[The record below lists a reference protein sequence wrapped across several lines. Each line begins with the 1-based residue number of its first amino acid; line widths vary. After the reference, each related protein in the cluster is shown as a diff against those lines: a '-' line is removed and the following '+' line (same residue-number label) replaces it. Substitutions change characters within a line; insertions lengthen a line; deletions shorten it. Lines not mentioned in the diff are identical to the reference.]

1 MGRIFFCFLKG
12 RVYIL
17 KWRSNARKLFF
28 WMQEPKEDK
37 DEEWCKKI
45 NDFVDENLFEK
56 TKFDIQFSFLS
67 S

>member
-1 MGRIFFCFLKG
+1 LIFLVLG

-45 NDFVDENLFEK
+45 NELVKPNFQAKINSFFLLF
-56 TKFDIQFSFLS
+56 S
-67 S
+67 

>member
-1 MGRIFFCFLKG
+1 MISIVLG

-45 NDFVDENLFEK
+45 NDLVKENFQMK
-56 TKFDIQFSFLS
+56 INSNKYVFFLLIS
-67 S
+67 